1 MSLYEKITKE
11 LSNLENGS
19 KLRKLRAISNRESNF
34 ITVDGARLLNC
45 SSNDYLGI
53 ATANEL
59 KNEFLKKIGSHFN
72 DATTDFSSSSS
83 RLLSGNFSV
92 YKTVEK
98 QIAQLYKK
106 PSALFFS
113 SGYHMNVGFFPAVYG
128 KGDLII
134 ADKFVHASIIDGI
147 RLSGADYLR
156 YRHLDLDQLEE
167 MLEKNREKYSSCV
180 IVTESVFSM
189 DGDLADLKKI
199 VEIAKKFKCETYVD
213 EAHAVGCFGERGA
226 GICELQNVSEHI
238 DFIAGT
244 AGKGLG
250 GIGAFIACDTKI
262 RDYLINKCRSF
273 IFTTALPPINISWI
287 SFILS
292 KIPEMKDRRHKL
304 EENHKLLRKLFI
316 EAGLHTAG
324 NSQIVPLIIGD
335 DDKTVEISDKLLSNG
350 IFAPSIRPPT
360 VPKGTSRLRFSLT
373 AGFSQDQVAE
383 IAKKVFEALK

>member
-1 MSLYEKITKE
+1 MPLYEKITKE
-11 LSNLENGS
+11 LNNLENS
-19 KLRKLRAISNRESNF
+19 SRLRKLRTISEREGNF

-53 ATANEL
+53 ATDNEL
-59 KNEFLKKIGSHFN
+59 KNEFMASINLKDCSA
-72 DATTDFSSSSS
+72 DLSSSSS
-83 RLLSGNFSV
+83 RLLSGNFEI
-92 YKTVEK
+92 YEKVER
-98 QIAQLYKK
+98 QLAELYKK
-106 PSALFFS
+106 PAALFFS
-113 SGYHMNVGFFPAVYG
+113 SGYHLNAGFFPAVYG

-134 ADKFVHASIIDGI
+134 ADKLVHASIIDGI

-156 YRHLDLDQLEE
+156 YRHLDLDHLEE
-167 MLEKNREKYSSCV
+167 MLEKNREKYSNCV

-189 DGDLADLKKI
+189 DGDIADLKKI

-213 EAHAVGCFGERGA
+213 EAHAVGCFGESGT
-226 GICELQNVSEHI
+226 GICELQSVTEHV

-250 GIGAFIACDTKI
+250 SIGAFIACEKSM

-292 KIPEMKDRRHKL
+292 KLPKMNDRRQKL
-304 EENHKLLRKLFI
+304 EENHKLLRKLFN
-316 EAGLHTAG
+316 EAGLQTKG
-324 NSQIVPLIIGD
+324 NSQIVPLIIGN
-335 DDKTVEISDKLLSNG
+335 DDKTVEISSALLSNR

-373 AGFSQDQVAE
+373 ANFCDKDVTD
-383 IAKKVFEALK
+383 IAKNIIEVLK